1 MSGWKWNF
9 LTISLSHPPSAHTAS
24 FSVSVN
30 SFEHI
35 VTILL
40 SAVPIC
46 IWYENYD
53 WSHLVMMWHL
63 ENPNSCIQHVSEFFF
78 FFLSFQILVMIFS
91 WTENVIVTCLSYTV
105 VKRTGH
111 QRHTF
116 SIKKVWTLSAH
127 NMPKYGTCFI
137 KVEVNGIDS
146 PLFQVTHFY
155 YHLHYPW

>member
-1 MSGWKWNF
+1 MELLNN
-9 LTISLSHPPSAHTAS
+9 ISLPPSLCSHCFFLCFCKFLWAHS
-24 FSVSVN
+24 
-30 SFEHI
+30 
-35 VTILL
+35 
-40 SAVPIC
+40 
-46 IWYENYD
+46 NYFII
-53 WSHLVMMWHL
+53 SCANLHLVWKL
-63 ENPNSCIQHVSEFFF
+63 WLKPLSYDVTSWKPKFLYSTRLRIFF
-78 FFLSFQILVMIFS
+78 FFLSFQTLVMIFS

-146 PLFQVTHFY
+146 PLFQITHFY